1 MNRTMVLGQS
11 GNGNGLSGINGIHT
25 LLGWLMWAA
34 LTVCAAS
41 FILSA
46 AGLAWAYYTSRPG
59 MAANAKV
66 GLAWSLGGAFFI
78 GVAVALVNALY
89 RV

>member
-1 MNRTMVLGQS
+1 
-11 GNGNGLSGINGIHT
+11 
-25 LLGWLMWAA
+25 MWSA
-34 LTVCAAS
+34 LAVCAIS
-41 FILSA
+41 FIVSA
-46 AGLAWAYYTSRPG
+46 AGLAWANYSSRPA
-59 MAANAKV
+59 MAANAKA